1 MGNRKRLKV
10 LEQGNQVY
18 LETRLPRETD
28 FNVLQHVGVVSERER
43 ESSLESGKRE
53 KANTS
58 QKKTFKGPII
68 I

>member
-1 MGNRKRLKV
+1 MKV

-43 ESSLESGKRE
+43 EQFRKR
-53 KANTS
+53 
-58 QKKTFKGPII
+58 
-68 I
+68 